1 MRECGRCLP
10 GRFDIRMKKSPKIL
24 LVDSHPT
31 YRRLVKELIRRHY
44 PAIRVKEACDREDA
58 LGKIRHYQPD
68 LILTEIDMRGRRVPD
83 LPKQM
88 QAVHP
93 DGVIAVLTTC
103 DLPEYREVALKNGA
117 RHFISKSQ
125 FNGKALMEM
134 IAEELA

>member
-1 MRECGRCLP
+1 VKTHPE
-10 GRFDIRMKKSPKIL
+10 IL

-44 PAIRVKEACDREDA
+44 PAIRVKEAYNREDA
-58 LGKIRHYQPD
+58 LGKIRRYQPD

-88 QAVHP
+88 QAIHP
-93 DGVIAVLTTC
+93 EGVVAVLTTC
-103 DLPEYREVALKNGA
+103 DLPEYREAALKSGA
-117 RHFISKSQ
+117 RHFISKSLP
-125 FNGKALMEM
+125 NSKAIMEM

>member
-1 MRECGRCLP
+1 
-10 GRFDIRMKKSPKIL
+10 MKTHPEIL

-44 PAIRVKEACDREDA
+44 PAIRVKEAYDREDA
-58 LGKIRHYQPD
+58 LGKIRRYQPD
-68 LILTEIDMRGRRVPD
+68 LILTEIDMRGRRIPD
-83 LPKQM
+83 LPQQM
-88 QAVHP
+88 HAIHP

-125 FNGKALMEM
+125 SNGKAIMEM
-134 IAEELA
+134 IAEELT

>member
-1 MRECGRCLP
+1 VKTHPE
-10 GRFDIRMKKSPKIL
+10 IL

-31 YRRLVKELIRRHY
+31 YRRLVKELIHRHY
-44 PAIRVKEACDREDA
+44 PAIRIKEAFDMEDA
-58 LGKIRHYQPD
+58 LGKIRRYQPD
-68 LILTEIDMRGRRVPD
+68 LILTEIDMRGRRIPN
-83 LPKQM
+83 LPQQM
-88 QAVHP
+88 LAIHP

-125 FNGKALMEM
+125 SNSKAIMEM

>member
-1 MRECGRCLP
+1 VKTHPE
-10 GRFDIRMKKSPKIL
+10 IL

-31 YRRLVKELIRRHY
+31 YRRLVKELIHRPY
-44 PAIRVKEACDREDA
+44 PAIRIKEAFDMEDA
-58 LGKIRHYQPD
+58 LGKIRRYQPD

-88 QAVHP
+88 QAIHP

-125 FNGKALMEM
+125 SNGKAIMEM

>member
-1 MRECGRCLP
+1 MNTH
-10 GRFDIRMKKSPKIL
+10 PKIL

-44 PAIRVKEACDREDA
+44 PALRVKEARGREDA
-58 LGKIRHYQPD
+58 LGKIRRFEPD
-68 LILTEIDMRGRRVPD
+68 LILTEIDMQGRRVPD

-88 QAVHP
+88 HAIHP

-103 DLPEYREVALKNGA
+103 DLPEYREAALKNGA

-125 FNGKALMEM
+125 LNGKAIVAM
-134 IAEELA
+134 IAEELT

>member
-1 MRECGRCLP
+1 VKTHPE
-10 GRFDIRMKKSPKIL
+10 IL

-31 YRRLVKELIRRHY
+31 YRRLVKELIHRHY
-44 PAIRVKEACDREDA
+44 PAIRIKEAFDMEDA
-58 LGKIRHYQPD
+58 LGKIRRYQPD
-68 LILTEIDMRGRRVPD
+68 LILTEIDMRGRRIPN
-83 LPKQM
+83 LPQQM
-88 QAVHP
+88 LAIHP

-125 FNGKALMEM
+125 SNGKAIMEM